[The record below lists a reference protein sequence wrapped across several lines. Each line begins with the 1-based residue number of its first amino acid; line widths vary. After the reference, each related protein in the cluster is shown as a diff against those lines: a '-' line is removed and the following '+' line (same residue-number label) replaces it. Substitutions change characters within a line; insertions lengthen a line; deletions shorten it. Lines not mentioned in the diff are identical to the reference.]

1 MRTDIARLDLHNR
14 RRLTLAYAIGMT
26 LYMLVIIVL
35 YPSFRHSSELNK
47 LVSGNS
53 SVAALF
59 GVNGPLT
66 SPAGWVN
73 ANAYTNF
80 LPLIMLLLTIGYGA
94 AAIAGEDDENT
105 LGLIV
110 VLPLARRR
118 ILAQKIAAMVAQ
130 ALILTVAVAACVYVG
145 RGFKLGLDPWNVAT
159 ASLAVLALGID
170 LGLIALAV
178 GAAIGSRGSAIGVTT
193 ALASVSYLLSSLAP
207 VVHWVRPLRFASL
220 FYWAVGN
227 NQLAKGA
234 GLASFAV
241 LIGVA
246 TVAALAGAIAFARLD
261 VR

>member
-1 MRTDIARLDLHNR
+1 MRTDVARLDLHNR
-14 RRLTLAYAIGMT
+14 LRLTLAYGLGMA
-26 LYMLVIIVL
+26 LYMLVVLVL

-47 LVSGNS
+47 LASGKL
-53 SVAALF
+53 AALF
-59 GVNGPLT
+59 GVSGPIT

-80 LPLIMLLLTIGYGA
+80 LPLIMLMLTIGYGA
-94 AAIAGEDDENT
+94 AAIAGQDDEST
-105 LGLIV
+105 LGLLV

-130 ALILTVAVAACVYVG
+130 ALALAVAVAACVYVG
-145 RGFKLGLDPWNVAT
+145 RGFEVVLDPWNVAT

-170 LGLIALAV
+170 LGLVALAV
-178 GAAIGSRGSAIGVTT
+178 GAATGNRGTAIGVAT
-193 ALASVSYLLSSLAP
+193 ALAAVSYLVSSLAP

-220 FYWAVGN
+220 FYWSVGD
-227 NQLAKGA
+227 NQLARGA
-234 GLASFAV
+234 GLASLAV

-246 TVAALAGAIAFARLD
+246 IVAALAANVAFSRLD